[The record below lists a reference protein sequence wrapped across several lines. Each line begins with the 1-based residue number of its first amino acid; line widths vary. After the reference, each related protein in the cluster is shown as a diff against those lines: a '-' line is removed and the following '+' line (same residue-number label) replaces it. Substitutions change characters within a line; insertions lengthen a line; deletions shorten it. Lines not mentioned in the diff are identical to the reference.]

1 MPSET
6 EICFRRHFY
15 NQTAGRLFEFVGV
28 LQADD
33 VGVVFETCGRRA
45 FAVHIVAA
53 CLRRAVAGV
62 VDVDVGVGGIDDVVF
77 ADMVFHAGGEPDAVA
92 VGQAVHAVVGVADG
106 RFVKSD
112 AGAQLQRFADLIR
125 TAEADFVGVA
135 SVGGDGGAVGFA
147 VDDGFFFFKNQ
158 FRLIEAAVARPSYVA
173 EQVGF
178 IGHFVHTVYGQR
190 LRRNDFNAGFFI
202 RRVAE
207 RCEHIA
213 IPQLFRHCVVCRP
226 FGIAFERV

>member
-1 MPSET
+1 M
-6 EICFRRHFY
+6 
-15 NQTAGRLFEFVGV
+15 
-28 LQADD
+28 
-33 VGVVFETCGRRA
+33 
-45 FAVHIVAA
+45 
-53 CLRRAVAGV
+53 
-62 VDVDVGVGGIDDVVF
+62 DVGVGGIDDVVF
-77 ADMVFHAGGEPDAVA
+77 TDMVFHTGGEPDAVA

-125 TAEADFVGVA
+125 AAEADFVGVA
-135 SVGGDGGAVGFA
+135 PVGRDGGAVGFFA
-147 VDDGFFFFKNQ
+147 ISNIFFFFKNQ

-178 IGHFVHTVYGQR
+178 VGHFVHTVYGQR
-190 LRRNDFNAGFFI
+190 LGRNDFNAGFFAW
-202 RRVAE
+202 RVAE